1 MLLRLKNRR
10 DQGKK
15 RGIPGPTRFERELK
29 KLECLIKYDG
39 VSKENGS
46 DIGRGDRV
54 SCSK

>member
-29 KLECLIKYDG
+29 KLECLINYDG

-46 DIGRGDRV
+46 DIGGGDRV